1 MSSQNSK
8 VMNVR
13 QILTAV
19 AVMAIGVG
27 SVMAQPVAKFA
38 EKTHNFGIFDEE
50 VGLVSCDFEIA
61 NTGSEPLVIK
71 NVRTS
76 CGCTASEYTQ
86 DPIAPK
92 DKGNIRV
99 TFNPT
104 GRPGQFRKSIYVY
117 TNTEP
122 ERTVL
127 HITGEVVKGNHLAST
142 QYAYQVG
149 DLKLK
154 SLHVPLSKVVKGRQ
168 SSGSIEVINA
178 GSGVMIPKPESVPSH
193 IRAKFVPDTLQ
204 RGEKGMLVV
213 TFDPD
218 AIDDWGYRRD
228 EFKLENVVAE
238 DGKKLEYNTI
248 SVSCTI
254 TEDFDRM
261 SEQDKENAPILVVG
275 EKNVDF
281 KIIEGTKKVKR
292 EIYVVNAGRMPLVV
306 HKIRNDN
313 SIITAKLKKNK
324 LAPGQ
329 SAKLVIEIDPMRA
342 RSNVMLSDIFIISN
356 DPTNTSQPIRV
367 TAEFR

>member
-1 MSSQNSK
+1 
-8 VMNVR
+8 MNIR
-13 QILTAV
+13 HILTAV
-19 AVMAIGVG
+19 AVT
-27 SVMAQPVAKFA
+27 VMGYAVAQPVVKFS
-38 EKTHNFGIFDEE
+38 EKNYNFGIFEE
-50 VGLVSCDFEIA
+50 EGGPVSYDFEFI
-61 NTGSEPLVIK
+61 NTGNEPLVIK

-86 DPIAPK
+86 DPVAPK
-92 DKGNIRV
+92 GKGSVKV
-99 TFNPT
+99 TFNPS
-104 GRPGQFRKSIYVY
+104 GRPGSFSKSIYVY

-122 ERTVL
+122 ERTIL
-127 HITGEVVKGNHLAST
+127 HITGEVVKGEHPASM

-154 SLHVPLSKVVKGRQ
+154 SLHVPLSKVVKGRT

-178 GSGVMIPKPESVPSH
+178 GSGVIVPGVEALPSH
-193 IRAKFVPDTLQ
+193 IRANFVPDTLQ
-204 RGEKGMLVV
+204 KGEKGALVV

-218 AIDDWGYRRD
+218 AVDDWGYRRD
-228 EFKLENVVAE
+228 EFKLVGVVSE
-238 DGKKLEYNTI
+238 GQDLPDYNTV

-261 SEQDKENAPILVVG
+261 SDEEKEMAPILVVG

-281 KIIEGTKKVKR
+281 KIVEGTKKVKR
-292 EIYVVNAGRMPLVV
+292 EIFVINAGRMPLVV

-313 SIITAKLKKNK
+313 GMIAAKIKKTK

-329 SAKLVIEIDPMRA
+329 STKLVIEVDPMRA
-342 RSNVMLSDIFIISN
+342 RSNVMLSDIFIVSN
-356 DPTNTSQPIRV
+356 DPTNTSQPVRV